1 MVTVLEYV
9 ILTEKKLCRK
19 KLRYR
24 SMFPANP
31 LPVQPSKERA
41 TKWLLIWCSHWATLR
56 SGYILIVLFFFQF
69 LDIFGGMYG
78 IHVFINCRVQG
89 VWDLFLDAHKHAID
103 WGTTRLCSGYVCEVD
118 CWQCC
123 WLLTAIDSHT
133 QTHTTHCCYFD
144 FIFGAAEDD
153 SRESRIN
160 ILHLLEMVQ
169 VLFAFGS
176 FFNSHHKKT
185 WTRTIS
191 PSFI

>member
-69 LDIFGGMYG
+69 LDVFGGMYG

-133 QTHTTHCCYFD
+133 QTHTTHCLLFWFYFW
-144 FIFGAAEDD
+144 
-153 SRESRIN
+153 SRWGWFKRIQN
-160 ILHLLEMVQ
+160 KY
-169 VLFAFGS
+169 FALIGDGS
-176 FFNSHHKKT
+176 SVVCLRFFFQF
-185 WTRTIS
+185 S
-191 PSFI
+191 P